1 MAGSSSSNGQ
11 GFFTTR
17 VDAILNWARSNSM
30 MPMPMGLA
38 CCAIEMMGMAGPKYD
53 SARFGSE
60 AMRFSPRQ
68 ADLMIVAGWCSYKM
82 SHAIRRVWDQ
92 MGDPKWCIAMGA
104 CASTG
109 GMHRCYGVVQGVDN
123 FLPVDVYVSGCPPRP
138 EAVLHGLMDIQE
150 KVRNEYS
157 VVQDYAEGPAAQHA
171 PIIPENSTGFPD
183 QFEKPTLSDVTVE
196 APSTAAE
203 EDSDDSSAEPALA

>member
-17 VDAILNWARSNSM
+17 VDAVLNWARSNSM

-138 EAVLHGLMDIQE
+138 EAVLHALMDIQE
-150 KVRNEYS
+150 KIRNEYS
-157 VVQDYAEGPAAQHA
+157 VVQDYAEGPAARRA

-183 QFEKPTLSDVTVE
+183 QFEKPTLSDATVE
-196 APSTAAE
+196 APSTASE
-203 EDSDDSSAEPALA
+203 EDADDSSAEPALA

>member
-1 MAGSSSSNGQ
+1 MAGPTPQGGE

-17 VDAILNWARSNSM
+17 LDAVLNWARSNSM

-38 CCAIEMMGMAGPKYD
+38 CCAIEMMAFAGPKYD
-53 SARFGSE
+53 AARFGSE

-92 MGDPKWCIAMGA
+92 MADPKWCIAMGA

-123 FLPVDVYVSGCPPRP
+123 FLPVDVYIPGCPPRP
-138 EAVLHGLMDIQE
+138 EAVLHALMDVQE

-157 VVQDYAEGPAAQHA
+157 VVQDYAEGPLVERKT
-171 PIIPENSTGFPD
+171 IPSENATAFPG
-183 QFEKPTLSDVTVE
+183 QLEKPKE
-196 APSTAAE
+196 ASFELEVSSTPTT
-203 EDSDDSSAEPALA
+203 DSSATGQEIPTPA

>member
-1 MAGSSSSNGQ
+1 MAGSSGTNGQ

-17 VDAILNWARSNSM
+17 VDAFLNWARSNSL

-38 CCAIEMMGMAGPKYD
+38 CCAIEMMGFAGPKYD

-123 FLPVDVYVSGCPPRP
+123 FLPVDVYISGCPPRP
-138 EAVLHGLMDIQE
+138 ESVLHALMDIQE
-150 KVRNEYS
+150 KIRNEYS
-157 VVQDYAEGPAAQHA
+157 VVQDYEFGKARERA
-171 PIIPENSTGFPD
+171 PIMPENTSKFPG
-183 QFEKPTLSDVTVE
+183 QLEKPKATDLTLEAPDTAADDADDATVE
-196 APSTAAE
+196 PVAA
-203 EDSDDSSAEPALA
+203 

>member
-1 MAGSSSSNGQ
+1 
-11 GFFTTR
+11 
-17 VDAILNWARSNSM
+17 
-30 MPMPMGLA
+30 MPMGLA

-138 EAVLHGLMDIQE
+138 EAVLHALMDIQE
-150 KVRNEYS
+150 KIRNEYS
-157 VVQDYAEGPAAQHA
+157 VVQDYAEGPAARRA

-196 APSTAAE
+196 APSTASE
-203 EDSDDSSAEPALA
+203 EDADDSSAEPALA